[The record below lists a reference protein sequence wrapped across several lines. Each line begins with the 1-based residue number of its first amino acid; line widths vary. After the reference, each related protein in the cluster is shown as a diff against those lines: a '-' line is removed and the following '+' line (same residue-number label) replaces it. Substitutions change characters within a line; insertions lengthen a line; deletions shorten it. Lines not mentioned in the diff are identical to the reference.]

1 MPAQVKANVISKN
14 NKNMKPEKIKKW
26 IRIIAGW
33 SLFLAICSAILYGL
47 SYFKVIE
54 DQLKTSDHIDYILGT
69 ITGFIIFIG
78 LWKITSWG
86 WKFTII
92 STALFWIYNIFNL
105 SIEYERYTG
114 IATALFL
121 IIDALILR
129 FLFKT
134 DVQHFFNI
142 TSTFFIR
149 LNWIPTAL
157 FLLAAFLV
165 TTDLF
170 DSVVGIVTVIGIYL
184 GIRISKKAKKDLE
197 ISKI

>member
-1 MPAQVKANVISKN
+1 MDS
-14 NKNMKPEKIKKW
+14 EKIKRW

-33 SLFLAICSAILYGL
+33 SLFLTICGAILYGL
-47 SYFKVIE
+47 SHFKVIE
-54 DQLKTSDHIDYILGT
+54 EQLKTSDHIDYIVGT
-69 ITGFIIFIG
+69 FAGFIIFIG
-78 LWKITSWG
+78 LWKLTSWG

-92 STALFWIYNIFNL
+92 STTLFWIYFISKLF
-105 SIEYERYTG
+105 IEYERFTG
-114 IATALFL
+114 IVSAPFI

-165 TTDLF
+165 TTDFF
-170 DSVVGIVTVIGIYL
+170 DGIVGIVAVIGILL
-184 GIRISKKAKKDLE
+184 GLRISKKVKKNIPLSE
-197 ISKI
+197 I